1 MRRINIGLI
10 GAGVVGSAL
19 VSQLDLKYDRIKM
32 EFDIDIRVNKI
43 LVRDLSTKRD
53 IPSKSILY
61 SDDDTQK
68 LQKAFLLLL

>member
-32 EFDIDIRVNKI
+32 EFDILMMI
-43 LVRDLSTKRD
+43 LK
-53 IPSKSILY
+53 
-61 SDDDTQK
+61 K